1 MTRASGGENATLGRS
16 LAVVCVFDDK
26 KGAGM
31 DEMTHGGERVAAED
45 VERAEARKRIEK
57 RRNLLAT
64 LVAYVVV
71 NAGFVGVW
79 AVTGRGYFWPGWVIA
94 LWGVGMVLGLF
105 DYMRRPITESDVDAE
120 LRRWRSKSVL

>member
-1 MTRASGGENATLGRS
+1 MASTDLWQ
-16 LAVVCVFDDK
+16 AVGDGVCVFDDK
-26 KGAGM
+26 KGVGM
-31 DEMTHGGERVAAED
+31 DEVTHGGERVPAED

-71 NAGFVGVW
+71 NAGFVSVW

-105 DYMRRPITESDVDAE
+105 DYLRRPITESDVDAE
-120 LRRWRSKSVL
+120 LVAGHAI